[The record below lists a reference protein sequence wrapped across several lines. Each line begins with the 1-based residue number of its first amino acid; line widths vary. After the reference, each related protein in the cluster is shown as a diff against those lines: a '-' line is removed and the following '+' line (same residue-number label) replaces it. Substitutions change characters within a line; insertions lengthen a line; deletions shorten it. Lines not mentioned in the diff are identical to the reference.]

1 MEQLLQELRS
11 FLDAEVP
18 RFREKWGDDA
28 GSWEAR
34 CAWQRT
40 TAGGKWPAPAWSEE
54 HGGRGTCVATLAS
67 DDVHGART
75 TVSDDAAGG
84 RLSGAK
90 THVLDAH
97 IADVLLVTAVRGE
110 RVQLFAVDPRAEGAE
125 LRPLTVLDHTRK
137 QFRVELTD
145 VKGQLLDEDFGAG
158 LSLTLYVAA
167 VRFPGDLGHGPER
180 GGADRRRRRP
190 LMVYDAYARIPLYG
204 VEDLGCVGRGEAVVF
219 IESGATRP
227 GDSLPMNTNGG
238 GLLYTHAG
246 LSACSPTRAVR
257 QLRGDAAVPV
267 EGVRTNLVQGIGG
280 LFSAAG
286 TLVPSQFSTIAPT
299 TGLAVHH
306 ARRILRGRTGVQGR
320 GRHRLD
326 HAEPP
331 APAQCRAQ
339 IAA

>member
-54 HGGRGTCVATLAS
+54 HGGRGACVATLAS

-110 RVQLFAVDPRAEGAE
+110 RVQVFAVDPRAEGVE
-125 LRPLTVLDHTRK
+125 LRPLTVLDRTRK
-137 QFRVELTD
+137 QYRVELTD

-167 VRFPGDLGHGPER
+167 VLACAELLGVAGRCLETAVEYALDREQFGRPIDGFQAVKHLLADSLVAVEQMR
-180 GGADRRRRRP
+180 AAVGGAAEIAEGVVSARGRDGADLAEVASVVKAHCSKAAPGTAETLVQVLGGIGFTWEHPAHLYLRRAKT
-190 LMVYDAYARIPLYG
+190 LEVLYG
-204 VEDLGCVGRGEAVVF
+204 N
-219 IESGATRP
+219 ATE
-227 GDSLPMNTNGG
+227 
-238 GLLYTHAG
+238 H
-246 LSACSPTRAVR
+246 RAWLAR
-257 QLRGDAAVPV
+257 AL
-267 EGVRTNLVQGIGG
+267 E
-280 LFSAAG
+280 
-286 TLVPSQFSTIAPT
+286 LVPA
-299 TGLAVHH
+299 
-306 ARRILRGRTGVQGR
+306 
-320 GRHRLD
+320 
-326 HAEPP
+326 
-331 APAQCRAQ
+331 
-339 IAA
+339 

>member
-54 HGGRGTCVATLAS
+54 HGGRGACVATLAS

-84 RLSGAK
+84 RLSGAN

-110 RVQLFAVDPRAEGAE
+110 RVQLFAVDPRAEGVE
-125 LRPLTVLDHTRK
+125 LRPLTVLDHTRR
-137 QFRVELTD
+137 QFRGELTD

-167 VRFPGDLGHGPER
+167 VRFPGGLGHGPER

-190 LMVYDAYARIPLYG
+190 FMVYDAYARIHLYG

-227 GDSLPMNTNGG
+227 GGSLPMNTNGG

-246 LSACSPTRAVR
+246 MYGMFAIQGSASVARGCRRTR
-257 QLRGDAAVPV
+257 RGLAYQSRPGHPGPVQRRRHPRPVPV
-267 EGVRTNLVQGIGG
+267 LNHRTHYRIGG
-280 LFSAAG
+280 
-286 TLVPSQFSTIAPT
+286 TPCSTNSP
-299 TGLAVHH
+299 
-306 ARRILRGRTGVQGR
+306 RPDWSSRSRTASPGSR
-320 GRHRLD
+320 
-326 HAEPP
+326 
-331 APAQCRAQ
+331 
-339 IAA
+339 